1 MYCERFFVN
10 WISKHIKKTIDTVFN
25 YSWVELCSRKLF
37 QACAKCTYI
46 YLLGIYGQL
55 KPSRKQKDNVGIFVF
70 QVPPNVPGLIRAIES
85 KYKINAA
92 NIRCL
97 YRKTKGGILA
107 KIDDEMLKY
116 YSNEDSFL
124 MQVRPI
130 K

>member
-1 MYCERFFVN
+1 M
-10 WISKHIKKTIDTVFN
+10 HI
-25 YSWVELCSRKLF
+25 
-37 QACAKCTYI
+37 
-46 YLLGIYGQL
+46 
-55 KPSRKQKDNVGIFVF
+55 

-124 MQVRPI
+124 MQVMVTEGAGGEDTMI
-130 K
+130 YDITLTEC